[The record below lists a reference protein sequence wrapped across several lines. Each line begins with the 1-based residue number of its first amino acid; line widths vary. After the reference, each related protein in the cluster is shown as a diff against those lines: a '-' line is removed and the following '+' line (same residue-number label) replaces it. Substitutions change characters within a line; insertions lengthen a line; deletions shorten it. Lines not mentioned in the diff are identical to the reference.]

1 MTLTILLPLPPVLG
15 SQGVPLLVYVVLGTE
30 PRTPYMLG
38 KLSVSEPHPQFMD
51 FERKCDIVSV
61 IQKAV
66 PLSRESPACTL
77 LGPLLPM

>member
-15 SQGVPLLVYVVLGTE
+15 SQGAPLLVYVVLGPE

-51 FERKCDIVSV
+51 FE
-61 IQKAV
+61 
-66 PLSRESPACTL
+66 
-77 LGPLLPM
+77 